1 MISLECIEDGC
12 SFKSQELPFENAE
25 KVLQMHL
32 DRKHPSGAPPFQMMA
47 PSQSPTPSIPL
58 PTSRSIPSMAKVSSI
73 PPPSSSPSTYSSSF
87 SKVDSNSR

>member
-1 MISLECIEDGC
+1 MIRLECIEDGC
-12 SFKSQELPFENAE
+12 PFQTQELPFENAE

-32 DRKHPSGAPPFQMMA
+32 DRKHPSGALPFQMVA
-47 PSQSPTPSIPL
+47 PSPSLTPSIPL
-58 PTSRSIPSMAKVSSI
+58 PTSRPIPSMAKVSSI